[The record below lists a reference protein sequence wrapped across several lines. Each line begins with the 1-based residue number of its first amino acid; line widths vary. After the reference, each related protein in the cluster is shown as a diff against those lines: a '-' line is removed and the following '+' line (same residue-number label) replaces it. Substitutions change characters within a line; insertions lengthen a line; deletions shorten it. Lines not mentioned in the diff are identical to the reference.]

1 MDQAAPHLDIPST
14 APALDVDTESL
25 RRELDQLR
33 DWLESTAG
41 PEDLRHLR
49 KIELIGRAASLIGY
63 ATAWIAPNPLSIFGM
78 SLGRF
83 MRWTCVGHHVVHK
96 GYERVEGTPKS
107 RFGAVFARGWRRAID
122 WFDWIDP
129 AAWHEEHNI
138 QHHYRLNEE
147 ADPDLVERNLSWMR
161 ESKLPRWLRWALL
174 PLMMA
179 SWKFVYYG
187 PSTLEVLAYQE
198 ARRAGE
204 TARSM
209 DEELHERWTGRGL
222 SSFLPKLFNP
232 RIWKRS
238 WGPYLLTFFV
248 IVPLLFLPLGRWA
261 VLSVLINTLLAEIV
275 TNVHAFIAIV
285 PNHAGSDLYRFE
297 DRTKG
302 RHEFYLRQIIGS
314 TNYRTGG
321 DFVDLMHGWLNYQIE
336 HHLWPDLSMLQYRRA
351 QPRVQ
356 EICERH
362 GVPYV
367 QESVWKRVYK
377 AAQVMVGDASMLR
390 YPAARDGA

>member
-1 MDQAAPHLDIPST
+1 MDQAAPH
-14 APALDVDTESL
+14 LDVDTESL

-96 GYERVEGTPKS
+96 GYDRLEGTPPS
-107 RFGAVFARGWRRAID
+107 RFGGVFARGWRRVID

-147 ADPDLVERNLSWMR
+147 ADPDLVERNLAWIR
-161 ESKLPRWLRWALL
+161 DSKLPRWLRWALV
-174 PLMMA
+174 PVMMM
-179 SWKFVYYG
+179 SWKFIYYG
-187 PSTLEVLAYQE
+187 PSTLEVLAHQE
-198 ARRAGE
+198 ARRNGE
-204 TARSM
+204 PVKPMEDQLR
-209 DEELHERWTGRGL
+209 ERWSANGL
-222 SSFLPKLFNP
+222 GSFIPSVQNP
-232 RIWKRS
+232 RVWRRS

-261 VLSVLINTLLAEIV
+261 VLSVLLNTLLAELL

-297 DRTKG
+297 GRTKG

-321 DFVDLMHGWLNYQIE
+321 DLVDLMHGFLNYQIE

-351 QPRVQ
+351 QPRVR

-377 AAQVMVGDASMLR
+377 AAQVMVGDASMMR

>member
-1 MDQAAPHLDIPST
+1 MDQAAPHLDIPPT

-96 GYERVEGTPKS
+96 GYDKVEGTPQN
-107 RFGAVFARGWRRAID
+107 RFGAVFARGWRRVTD

-147 ADPDLVERNLSWMR
+147 ADPDLVERNLAWIR
-161 ESKLPRWLRWALL
+161 DSKLPRWLRWALV
-174 PLMMA
+174 PVMMM
-179 SWKFVYYG
+179 SWKFIYYG
-187 PSTLEVLAYQE
+187 PSTLEVLAHQE

-204 TARSM
+204 QVKPMEDQLR
-209 DEELHERWTGRGL
+209 ERWSANGL
-222 SSFLPKLFNP
+222 GSFIPSVMNP
-232 RIWKRS
+232 RVWKRS

-248 IVPLLFLPLGRWA
+248 IIPLLFLPLGRWA
-261 VLSVLINTLLAEIV
+261 VFSVLVNTLLAELL

-285 PNHAGSDLYRFE
+285 PNHAGGDLYRFE
-297 DRTKG
+297 GRTKG